1 MITTIRELTKS
12 QALKLWNKYKD
23 GFEMC
28 YDIEGCEKDEE
39 PSTSIE
45 EKDEFISAVEG
56 KCDIRVYQ
64 HKSGLKIDHF
74 KANKKEERE
83 ISKN

>member
-1 MITTIRELTKS
+1 MITTIKELTKS

-28 YDIEGCEKDEE
+28 YDIEGE

-64 HKSGLKIDHF
+64 LKSGLKVDHF
-74 KANKKEERE
+74 KGNKKEERE